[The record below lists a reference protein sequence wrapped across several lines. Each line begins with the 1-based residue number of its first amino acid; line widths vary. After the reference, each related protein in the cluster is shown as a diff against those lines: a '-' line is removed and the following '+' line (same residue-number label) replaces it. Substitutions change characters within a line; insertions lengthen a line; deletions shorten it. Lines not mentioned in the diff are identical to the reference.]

1 MLKKSKVIAVL
12 SVCVMMFAVVQ
23 PAFAERS
30 WEDVG
35 EGAAKGGALGAIVG
49 GALAGLV
56 VLATGG
62 AAAPL
67 IPFVVGGAAVGAGA
81 AAVNEDIGRNAQNT
95 SWKEIGEKAVE
106 VGGAYGDAKDISTE

>member
-1 MLKKSKVIAVL
+1 MKRSKFIAVL
-12 SVCVMMFAVVQ
+12 LVGVMMFGVVQ
-23 PAFAERS
+23 PVFAERS

-35 EGAAKGGALGAIVG
+35 EGAAKGGAMGAIVG
-49 GALAGLV
+49 GGLAALIV
-56 VLATGG
+56 IATGG